1 MKHQKFSIF
10 ISHPSEFLTNC
21 QPHGDGLIAFNFI
34 NQLAQRG
41 HTLHVAAP
49 ATAITGELPA
59 NIKIYPVKTWTSF
72 STLNPLEYIIKVRQ
86 IFNRIQQNYPIDI
99 IHQLNPVNPGLSY
112 SLLGTGLPIVLG
124 PFWVS
129 WRTDIEPPK
138 FKTSL
143 LGGISSYLVRPL
155 MDRCSHQQ
163 QKKASALLLST
174 PAALPELYDSKSSK
188 NKIHTITPG
197 INPTLFSPV
206 VNEKKSQTDPIN
218 ILFMSHVEPRKGIF
232 TLLDAFE
239 IVNKYLDSCQLII
252 GGAGT
257 ALEEV
262 KRRVSAM
269 SCRSQISLL
278 GKVERDQVPKLMRQC
293 TVFCLPSYGEPF
305 GMSALEAMACGKPVV
320 ATDAGGLAYLVPAL
334 GGRKVPPKDS
344 QALADA
350 LIEILSSPELQTNM
364 GQYNRQLV
372 EETYKWQRVIDRL
385 EAIYQSLVNAKNK

>member
-1 MKHQKFSIF
+1 MEPMKHQKFSIF
-10 ISHPSEFLTNC
+10 VSHPSDFLTNC

-49 ATAITGELPA
+49 ATAIEGELPS

-86 IFNRIQQNYPIDI
+86 IFDRIQQNYPIDI
-99 IHQLNPVNPGLSY
+99 IHQLNPVNPGLSF
-112 SLLGTGLPIVLG
+112 SLLGTGLPLVLG

-129 WRTDIEPPK
+129 WNINIEPPK

-143 LGGISSYLVRPL
+143 LGSISSYLTQPL
-155 MDRCSHQQ
+155 IKICSHQQ
-163 QKKASALLLST
+163 QKKASALLVST

-197 INPTLFSPV
+197 IDTTIFSPV
-206 VNEKKSQTDPIN
+206 VNEKNPQTDLRN
-218 ILFMSHVEPRKGIF
+218 ILFLSHVEPRKGIF

-262 KRRVSAM
+262 KQRVSTM

-278 GKVERDQVPKLMRQC
+278 GKVEREQVPQLMRQC

-320 ATDAGGLAYLVPAL
+320 ATDAGGLAYLVSEQ
-334 GGRKVPPKDS
+334 GGRKVPPRDT
-344 QALADA
+344 QALAHA
-350 LIEILSSPELQTNM
+350 LSEILSSSELALKM
-364 GQYNRQLV
+364 GQYNRKLV
-372 EETYKWQRVIDRL
+372 EEIYSWECIIDKI
-385 EAIYQSLVNAKNK
+385 ESIYYNLV